1 MKRFSAVVWIQH
13 TCYVLEWLGVF
24 FGSVLKRDE
33 GAFLLFSSS
42 STNVHVLLEK
52 LLLKASAVF
61 ESISL
66 LSKSWAEFIMLD
78 SVYTPAQNP
87 AWDAKSV
94 FSEAFFPDY
103 SSLQSEPSFHLW
115 NSYFNRKTKRILK
128 LSTYLSE
135 IIYFILISILL
146 SGFLFSHPPS
156 I

>member
-1 MKRFSAVVWIQH
+1 MFFKVNFEKVFCGCMDSAH
-13 TCYVLEWLGVF
+13 LLCFRMCVF

-103 SSLQSEPSFHLW
+103 SSLQSEPSFHL
-115 NSYFNRKTKRILK
+115 
-128 LSTYLSE
+128 
-135 IIYFILISILL
+135 
-146 SGFLFSHPPS
+146 
-156 I
+156 